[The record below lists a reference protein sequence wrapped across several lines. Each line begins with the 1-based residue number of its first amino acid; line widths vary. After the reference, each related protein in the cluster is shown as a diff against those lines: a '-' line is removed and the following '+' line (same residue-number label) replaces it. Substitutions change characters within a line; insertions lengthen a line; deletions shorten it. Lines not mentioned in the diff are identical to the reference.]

1 MFKTSP
7 RMRRVPGVVA
17 GLFAGAIA
25 ALVPLATLGAETTP
39 QLLEDSAIRRDV
51 DPAESLTRVCE
62 QDARWIR
69 LGFASLVLSPG
80 DTLTLTS
87 SDGDQLVFVDDRW
100 NTRSFHARALRGN
113 CVDLQPAFSSSGSH
127 YAIDGYD
134 AGSLPLQ
141 DSRVTVA
148 GAGDICDD
156 SLTDCGRTAD
166 LIVGID
172 PTSVFTAGDNAY
184 GSGTLAQ
191 FNAYF
196 DPNWGRFKELISPTP
211 GNHEYATSSV
221 AKGYFDYFNGVGN
234 QTGPAGDRSLGYY
247 SYDVGEWHFI
257 ALNSKKGGTVASTQ
271 LAWLSAD
278 LAANTK
284 PCTAAVFHFP
294 LLSKGKYSGYASMK
308 PYWDR
313 LYLAKADLVI
323 VGHDH
328 NYQRYAKMNA
338 FKVGTTDGVRQVIA
352 GTGGAEVYPI
362 TGTHALLEASQS
374 GTSGVVRLDLTPMAY
389 TGAFVPV
396 QGQTWTDAFSERCNK
411 GIMLS
416 PDYTVAVAMPTLT
429 VVRGGSSTQTVTIT
443 SGGGFASSV
452 RLSVGGL
459 ASGVTYSLSRNPVTP
474 PANGQTTVTLTL
486 RASATMTFTGGLNI
500 KVKGTSGT
508 SVRTTMFRLTVK

>member
-1 MFKTSP
+1 MPLPWLVAPLLFAT
-7 RMRRVPGVVA
+7 VVA
-17 GLFAGAIA
+17 QPVRAI
-25 ALVPLATLGAETTP
+25 ENTP
-39 QLLEDSAIRRDV
+39 QLLEDSAIRRAV
-51 DPAESLTRVCE
+51 DPAQPLTRICE
-62 QDARWIR
+62 PDAKWMR
-69 LGFASLVLSPG
+69 LGFADLVLSPG
-80 DTLTLTS
+80 DTLTLVG
-87 SDGDQLVFVDDRW
+87 SDGDRLVFADDRW
-100 NTRSFHARALRGN
+100 NSRSFHARALRGD
-113 CVDLQPAFSSSGSH
+113 CVDLQPAFNSSGSH

-134 AGSLPLQ
+134 AGTRPLQ
-141 DSRVTVA
+141 NSRVTVA

-156 SLTDCGRTAD
+156 SLTDCGHTAD

-184 GSGTLAQ
+184 GNGTLAQ

-211 GNHEYATSSV
+211 GNHEYASSSV

-234 QTGPAGDRSLGYY
+234 QTGPAGDRSRGYY

-257 ALNSKKGGTVASTQ
+257 ALNSKKGGTIASTQ
-271 LAWLSAD
+271 LDWLSAD

-284 PCTAAVFHFP
+284 PCTAAIFHFP
-294 LLSKGKYSGYASMK
+294 ILSRGKYSGYASMK
-308 PYWDR
+308 PFWDR
-313 LYLAKADLVI
+313 LYQAKADLVL

-362 TGTHALLEASQS
+362 SGTHALLEASQS
-374 GTSGVVRLDLTPMAY
+374 GTSGVVRLDLTPMDY

-396 QGQTWTDAFSERCNK
+396 QGQTWTDAFSEHCNK

-416 PDYTVAVAMPTLT
+416 PDYTVAAAMPTLT
-429 VVRGGSSTQTVTIT
+429 VVRGGSAVQTITVT

-459 ASGVTYSLSRNPVTP
+459 AKGMTYSLSNNPVTP
-474 PANGQTTVTLTL
+474 PADGQSTVILTL
-486 RASATMTFTGGLNI
+486 RAASTMTWTGGLNI
-500 KVKGTSGT
+500 KIKGTSGT
-508 SVRTTMFRLTVK
+508 SVRTTTFRLTVQ